1 MTTLFQHDVLIIGTG
16 AAGLSLALHLPSE
29 FRVALICKAQLNA
42 GSTYWAQGGMAA
54 VLHTRDTVNSH
65 VEDTLAAGG
74 GLCRREAVEFTVNNS
89 RRCVEWL
96 VAQGVDFDLREDQAS
111 VDQREFH
118 LTMEG
123 GHSHRRI
130 IHAADR
136 TGSAI
141 SEVLTEKARQAP
153 NIELYTQRV
162 AVDLVVEDGRCQ
174 GAYILNQENDRV
186 ELFQARAVVLA
197 TGGAS
202 KAYLYTSNPDG
213 ASGDG
218 VAMAWRAGCRV
229 ANLEF
234 NQFHPTCLYHPRAKS
249 FLITEAIRGEG
260 GKLLLPDGTRFMEQF
275 DSRGELAPRD
285 IVARAIDHE
294 MKRLG
299 ADCVFLDISHKPR
312 DFLQSHFPTVMARCA
327 EFGIDI
333 GAEPIPV
340 VPAAHYTCGGIV
352 VDTRGRTDR
361 AGLYAIGETSCTG
374 LHGANRMASNSLLEC
389 IVYAESAAGDIA
401 ASLAAVPAPA
411 ATPAWDES
419 QVTDSD
425 EDVVISHNWD
435 ELRRFM
441 WDYVGIVRTNKRL
454 QRALHRVQLLQAE
467 IAEYYGNYKVSNDLL
482 ELRNLAMVAELMI
495 HCAISRKESR
505 GLHYTL
511 DYPEQL
517 AEAGDTVLTPTNSP
531 LKSNA
536 HAQAS

>member
-1 MTTLFQHDVLIIGTG
+1 MTRCHQHDVLIIGSG
-16 AAGLSLALHLPSE
+16 AAGLSLALRLPDNCQ
-29 FRVALICKAQLNA
+29 VALLSKADLNQ

-54 VLHTRDTVNSH
+54 VLHNRDTVDSH
-65 VEDTLAAGG
+65 VADTLAAGA
-74 GLCRREAVEFTVNNS
+74 GLCSHESVEFTVRNS

-96 VAQGVDFDLREDQAS
+96 VEQGVDFDLRQDPTNRQG
-111 VDQREFH
+111 REFH
-118 LTMEG
+118 LTREG

-136 TGSAI
+136 TGRAI
-141 SEVLTEKARQAP
+141 SEVLTDQAIAAS
-153 NIELYTQRV
+153 NVEIYTHRT
-162 AVDLVVEDGRCQ
+162 AVDLVISQGRCQ
-174 GAYILNQENDRV
+174 GAYILDQQTGHVD
-186 ELFQARAVVLA
+186 LFQASTVVLA

-218 VAMAWRAGCRV
+218 IAMAWRAGCRV

-234 NQFHPTCLYHPRAKS
+234 NQFHPTCLYHPKAKS

-260 GKLLLPDGTRFMEQF
+260 GKLLLPDGQRFMQNF
-275 DSRGELAPRD
+275 DERGELAPRD
-285 IVARAIDHE
+285 VVARAIDHE

-299 ADCVFLDISHKPR
+299 ADCVFLDISHQSR
-312 DFLQSHFPTVMARCA
+312 NFLHSHFPTIMARC
-327 EFGIDI
+327 EELGIDI
-333 GAEPIPV
+333 SAEPIPV
-340 VPAAHYTCGGIV
+340 VPAAHYTCGGIL
-352 VDTRGRTDR
+352 VDNHSCTDV
-361 AGLYAIGETSCTG
+361 AGLYAVGESSCTG

-389 IVYAESAAGDIA
+389 IVYAESAANHIVD
-401 ASLAAVPAPA
+401 SLDGIPAPTA
-411 ATPAWDES
+411 AAPWDES

-454 QRALHRVQLLQAE
+454 QRALHRVQLLQTE

-495 HCAISRKESR
+495 KCAISRKESR

-511 DYPEQL
+511 DYPQTL
-517 AEAGDTVLTPTNSP
+517 SVAENTILQPDRPP
-531 LKSNA
+531 L
-536 HAQAS
+536 

>member
-1 MTTLFQHDVLIIGTG
+1 MPQQLQHDVLVIGSG
-16 AAGLSLALHLPSE
+16 AAGLSAALHLPDSC
-29 FRVALICKAQLNA
+29 RVALLSKADLNQ

-54 VLHTRDTVNSH
+54 VLHDRDTVDSH
-65 VEDTLAAGG
+65 VEDTLTAGA
-74 GLCRREAVEFTVNNS
+74 GLCHRDAVEFTVRNS

-96 VAQGVDFDLREDQAS
+96 VSQGVDFDLREDQP
-111 VDQREFH
+111 DPELREFH

-136 TGSAI
+136 TGRAI
-141 SEVLTEKARQAP
+141 SEVLTEKAQAAD
-153 NIELYTQRV
+153 NIEIYTQRV
-162 AVDLVVEDGRCQ
+162 AVDLVIQDGRCV
-174 GAYILNQENDRV
+174 GAYILDQERDRV
-186 ELFQARAVVLA
+186 DLFLARSVVLA

-218 VAMAWRAGCRV
+218 IAMAWRAGCRV

-234 NQFHPTCLYHPRAKS
+234 NQFHPTCLYHPKAKS
-249 FLITEAIRGEG
+249 FLVTEALRGEG
-260 GKLLLPDGTRFMEQF
+260 ARLLLPTGEPFMHHF
-275 DSRGELAPRD
+275 DERGELAPRD

-299 ADCVFLDISHKPR
+299 VDCVYLDISHRPR
-312 DFLQSHFPTVMARCA
+312 EFLAHHFPTVMARCA
-327 EFGIDI
+327 EFSIDI
-333 GAEPIPV
+333 AAEPIPV
-340 VPAAHYTCGGIV
+340 VPAAHYTCGGVIV
-352 VDTRGRTDR
+352 DQHSRTDVQ
-361 AGLYAIGETSCTG
+361 GLYVVGESSCTG

-389 IVYAESAAGDIA
+389 IVYAEAAAQHISEHLDTVA
-401 ASLAAVPAPA
+401 APTPTAP
-411 ATPAWDES
+411 WDES

-454 QRALHRVQLLQAE
+454 QRARHRVDVLQSE

-495 HCAISRKESR
+495 RCAIERKESR

-511 DYPEQL
+511 DYPEAL
-517 AEAGDTVLTPTNSP
+517 RDAKDTILTPDHSP
-531 LKSNA
+531 LGD
-536 HAQAS
+536 H

>member
-1 MTTLFQHDVLIIGTG
+1 MTSLHEHDVLIIGSG
-16 AAGLSLALHLPSE
+16 AAGLSLALHLPTDV
-29 FRVALICKAQLNA
+29 RVALITKGELNQ

-54 VLHTRDTVNSH
+54 VLDNKDTVDSH
-65 VEDTLAAGG
+65 VEDTLAAGA
-74 GLCRREAVEFTVNNS
+74 GLCKREAVEFTVRNS

-96 VAQGVDFDLREDQAS
+96 VSQGVDFDLRNDRQDTRS
-111 VDQREFH
+111 KEFH
-118 LTMEG
+118 LTQEG

-130 IHAADR
+130 IHSADR
-136 TGSAI
+136 TGRAI
-141 SEVLTEKARQAP
+141 SEVLTERAIAAT
-153 NIELYTQRV
+153 NIEIFTHRT
-162 AVDLVVEDGRCQ
+162 AVDLVIGEQACQ
-174 GAYILNQENDRV
+174 GAYILDQTTDRV
-186 ELFQARAVVLA
+186 DLFQARAVVLA

-218 VAMAWRAGCRV
+218 IAMAWRAGCRV

-234 NQFHPTCLYHPRAKS
+234 NQFHPTCLYHPQAKS

-260 GKLLLPDGTRFMEQF
+260 GKLLLPDGTRFMERF
-275 DSRGELAPRD
+275 DARGELAPRD
-285 IVARAIDHE
+285 VVARAIDHE

-312 DFLQSHFPTVMARCA
+312 EFLENHFPTVMSRCL

-333 GAEPIPV
+333 SAQPIPV

-352 VDTRGRTDR
+352 VDNHSQTDIG
-361 AGLYAIGETSCTG
+361 ALYAVGEASSTG

-389 IVYAESAAGDIA
+389 IVYAEAAARHIA
-401 ASLAAVPAPA
+401 AALPRAAPPAP
-411 ATPAWDES
+411 PAPWDES

-454 QRALHRVQLLQAE
+454 QRAQHRVALLQRE

-495 HCAISRKESR
+495 RCAIERKESR

-511 DYPEQL
+511 DYPKLLE
-517 AEAGDTVLTPTNSP
+517 EALDTVLTPVNSP
-531 LKSNA
+531 L
-536 HAQAS
+536 

>member
-1 MTTLFQHDVLIIGTG
+1 VATRHQHDVLVIGSG
-16 AAGLSLALHLPSE
+16 AAGLSVALRLPSAC
-29 FRVALICKAQLNA
+29 RVALLSKADLNQ
-42 GSTYWAQGGMAA
+42 GSTYWAQGGLAA
-54 VLHTRDTVNSH
+54 VLHNRDTVASH
-65 VEDTLAAGG
+65 VADTLAAGA
-74 GLCRREAVEFTVNNS
+74 GLCHRDAVEFTVSNS

-96 VAQGVDFDLREDQAS
+96 VEQGVDFDLREDTAN
-111 VDQREFH
+111 VHDREFH

-136 TGSAI
+136 TGRAI
-141 SEVLTEKARQAP
+141 SEVLTERAIAAE
-153 NIELYTQRV
+153 NIEIFTHRM
-162 AVDLVVEDGRCQ
+162 AVDLVVNNGRCQ
-174 GAYILNQENDRV
+174 GAYILNQQTGHVD
-186 ELFQARAVVLA
+186 LFQASAVVLA

-218 VAMAWRAGCRV
+218 IAMAWRAGCRV

-234 NQFHPTCLYHPRAKS
+234 NQFHPTCLYHPKAKS

-260 GKLLLPDGTRFMEQF
+260 GRLLLPDGQRFMHNF
-275 DSRGELAPRD
+275 DERGELAPRD
-285 IVARAIDHE
+285 VVARAIDHE

-312 DFLQSHFPTVMARCA
+312 DFLHSHFPTVLARCE
-327 EFGIDI
+327 EFDIDI
-333 GAEPIPV
+333 TAEPIPV
-340 VPAAHYTCGGIV
+340 VPAAHYTCGGIL
-352 VDTRGRTDR
+352 VDQHSHTDV
-361 AGLYAIGETSCTG
+361 AGLYAVGEASCTG

-389 IVYAESAAGDIA
+389 IVYAESAASHIITTLDQT
-401 ASLAAVPAPA
+401 PALTPA
-411 ATPAWDES
+411 APWDES

-454 QRALHRVQLLQAE
+454 QRALHRVQLLQTE

-495 HCAISRKESR
+495 KCAISRKESR

-511 DYPEQL
+511 DYPQML
-517 AEAGDTVLTPTNSP
+517 PVARDTILQPENSP
-531 LKSNA
+531 L
-536 HAQAS
+536 